1 MEVNRILA
9 KILGRVYILDMNL
22 DSILKKEPLQCYL
35 DACLYIA
42 IRNSNKNVAVSKRKV
57 PVHLMLP
64 I

>member
-35 DACLYIA
+35 ACIYNT
-42 IRNSNKNVAVSKRKV
+42 IRSSNKNVAVSKRKV
-57 PVHLMLP
+57 PAQLKLP